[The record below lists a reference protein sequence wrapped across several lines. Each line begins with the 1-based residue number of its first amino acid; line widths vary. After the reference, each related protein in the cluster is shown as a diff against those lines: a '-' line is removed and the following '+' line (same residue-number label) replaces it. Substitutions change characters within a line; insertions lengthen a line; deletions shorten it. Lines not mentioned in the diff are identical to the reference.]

1 VSPVEHA
8 VELALDPA
16 TVAEVAALM
25 AALERVGIE
34 SLAGGSPHVHPH
46 VSLAVAMTGS
56 PAELADALDG
66 LGEDAASLPA
76 LTFSSLGC
84 FVAPASVV
92 FVGVTVTEPMLALNR
107 AVHGRLAAAGFETRP
122 LYREGSWVPHCTLA
136 MHVTSPSMAIAAL
149 DGAALP
155 LEAMVAGL
163 GIVEV
168 PTGKLRATVR

>member
-1 VSPVEHA
+1 VSPVQHA

-16 TVAEVAALM
+16 AVAEVAALM

-34 SLAGGSPHVHPH
+34 SLASGSMHVHPH
-46 VSLAVAMTGS
+46 VSLAVATNGS

-66 LGEDAASLPA
+66 LGNDAVSLSP

-84 FVAPASVV
+84 FVAPESVV
-92 FVGVTVTEPMLALNR
+92 FVGVTVTEPMLVLNR
-107 AVHGRLAAAGFETRP
+107 AVHGRLTAAGFETRA

-136 MHVTSPSMAIAAL
+136 MRVASPSMAIAAL
-149 DGAALP
+149 DGVALP
-155 LEAMVAGL
+155 LEATVVGL

-168 PTGKLRATVR
+168 PTGKLRAAVR